1 MNDLLNFLVVDDS
14 LIIVRKLS
22 ALLDKVGWKVVRT
35 AANGKEAVEA
45 YRACKPDI
53 VTMDITMPEMNGI
66 EATRAIMKEF
76 PDARII
82 MVTSHGQ
89 ESMVLDALKAG
100 AKGYVLK
107 PFQEHK
113 VFEAIEKACKGV
125 VLLQDK
131 LKAAAEQYDEK
142 EKAKLKAAAELEEKA
157 KLEASAAAL
166 QLGSEAAKT
175 DVADIPSS
183 GSAQIKAK
191 ALEPEQSA
199 QPAAAPANSSQEQP
213 KFCKE
218 CGSAIASDAKFCSGC
233 GAKLA

>member
-1 MNDLLNFLVVDDS
+1 MNDLLKFLVVDDS

-22 ALLDKVGWKVVRT
+22 VLLEKVGWKVVRT
-35 AANGKEAVEA
+35 AATGKEAVEA
-45 YRACKPDI
+45 YRACKPDM

-89 ESMVLDALKAG
+89 ENMVLDALKAG

-131 LKAAAEQYDEK
+131 LKAASEQYD
-142 EKAKLKAAAELEEKA
+142 EKAKLKAAAEQEEKA
-157 KLEASAAAL
+157 KLEASAAV
-166 QLGSEAAKT
+166 QPGSEVANT
-175 DVADIPSS
+175 DGADTQSS
-183 GSAQIKAK
+183 GSSQIKAN
-191 ALEPEQSA
+191 AIEPAQSA
-199 QPAAAPANSSQEQP
+199 QPVDTPANSSQQQT

-218 CGSAIASDAKFCSGC
+218 CGSAIATDAKFCSGC
-233 GAKLA
+233 GFRLA